1 MLATTTE
8 RDIGQIARSK
18 EMIVKQPRWS
28 QRRDDL
34 LDHTDQISEV
44 AIPQIKNKGFRDLK
58 RPAKLL
64 RSGLFTQTTL
74 NSGYCHVLLTPQT
87 TMVPLKKWRMP
98 HRIGATI
105 SEWGPS
111 INSGLRA

>member
-34 LDHTDQISEV
+34 LDHIDQISEV
-44 AIPQIKNKGFRDLK
+44 AIPPKSRTKAFGI
-58 RPAKLL
+58 
-64 RSGLFTQTTL
+64 
-74 NSGYCHVLLTPQT
+74 
-87 TMVPLKKWRMP
+87 
-98 HRIGATI
+98 
-105 SEWGPS
+105 
-111 INSGLRA
+111 